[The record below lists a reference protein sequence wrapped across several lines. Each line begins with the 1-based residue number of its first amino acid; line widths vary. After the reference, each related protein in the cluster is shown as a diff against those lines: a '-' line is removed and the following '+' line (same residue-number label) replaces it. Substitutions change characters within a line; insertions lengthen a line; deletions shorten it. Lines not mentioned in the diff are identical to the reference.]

1 MKPTLSIID
10 GTEADADLYIQII
23 IILCGFITFT
33 GLYSIDIICRWPVV
47 MVEDV

>member
-23 IILCGFITFT
+23 IILCGFITLRVYIALILSV
-33 GLYSIDIICRWPVV
+33 GGRW
-47 MVEDV
+47 